1 MVEYFSIVETG
12 HCSVPRTNEQQI
24 PFNFINRNSQ
34 ELLVTIGDSW
44 TWGDDITVSNN
55 NEIRLKKVF
64 GNVLSTILNSD
75 WLNLGQCGSGN
86 QWLAAKVRELSKIIP
101 TLDYRRI
108 YVVCTLTEVGRDFNS
123 TYDRQTNYIDWL
135 KTNDHTNLLEFLNS
149 TVITE
154 IINALTPF
162 PHVVLKI
169 GTNFVDHV
177 GLETARPYLVDM
189 PWINLITSVP
199 DVCYIVGSYA
209 IDNFKRSSDLFP
221 DNMALLSWLNNLTDS
236 ASKRNIV
243 LQDKHN
249 FRNGHPLAAGHQHW
263 AEYISQRL

>member
-1 MVEYFSIVETG
+1 M
-12 HCSVPRTNEQQI
+12 
-24 PFNFINRNSQ
+24 
-34 ELLVTIGDSW
+34 
-44 TWGDDITVSNN
+44 
-55 NEIRLKKVF
+55 
-64 GNVLSTILNSD
+64 
-75 WLNLGQCGSGN
+75 
-86 QWLAAKVRELSKIIP
+86 
-101 TLDYRRI
+101 
-108 YVVCTLTEVGRDFNS
+108 
-123 TYDRQTNYIDWL
+123 
-135 KTNDHTNLLEFLNS
+135 NS